1 VSARLVLTGLAAV
14 AILAVGGLDPA
25 ASRWLPVCP
34 LHAVTGLYCAG
45 CGATRALH
53 ALLHGELSRALA
65 FNPLLVL
72 ALPALLPAVA
82 SEAWRLA
89 TGKTWLRLRVPP
101 WAGFSILAVLLV
113 YGVLRNV
120 PGFEVLGPPR

>member
-1 VSARLVLTGLAAV
+1 
-14 AILAVGGLDPA
+14 
-25 ASRWLPVCP
+25 
-34 LHAVTGLYCAG
+34 
-45 CGATRALH
+45 
-53 ALLHGELSRALA
+53 
-65 FNPLLVL
+65 
-72 ALPALLPAVA
+72 
-82 SEAWRLA
+82 LA